1 MDEKI
6 DAMLKGKGQQKKE
19 TQTQDNMVMCYQRGK
34 PITRHKNLSAARDEL
49 MILSQRGPEYKGEK
63 KKKLKI
69 GIHIVLKKKITN
81 TQNRYF

>member
-34 PITRHKNLSAARDEL
+34 PKTRHKNLSAARDEL
-49 MILSQRGPEYKGEK
+49 MILSQRGPEYKGKK